1 MNNDS
6 GKIEKNMQ
14 ELFHKKLGTIQQLQH
29 PLMQCSN
36 VAFPAQR
43 YVALWAKVVIFTA
56 RDSML
61 LIIKTF
67 TIISLSD
74 SIRTVDVAVL
84 GIFLKQRI
92 VQKILA

>member
-1 MNNDS
+1 
-6 GKIEKNMQ
+6 
-14 ELFHKKLGTIQQLQH
+14 
-29 PLMQCSN
+29 MQCSN